1 MSFKA
6 TFFCFIFILF
16 STFHFFNLTPIFAQS
31 VTPTSAT
38 ESSIGTSNVNSS
50 SEPSLWSQFWSWLT
64 TIFIRTDYTISHRPL
79 KDVTSDMTN
88 YGSVSDTD
96 KHSSSATRLTDSN
109 SQTCYK
115 GNVIKKV
122 ILETSGYPDSDISH
136 ICLDSSNQCSVST
149 DSSCQT
155 VKISDLAHYFAQT
168 NQQFYCDDKNK
179 LINIESDVI
188 DKINT
193 KFIESVPDYE
203 LDCYQTIYKDFYLV
217 PKDTSDE
224 NEENSKKI
232 VQTPLPAENQ
242 DSTANV
248 QAQKKQLDQNFI
260 PESKGWDGL
269 NSLRPASW

>member
-1 MSFKA
+1 MKRFLIIFFFFLFLMSPVLPFRS
-6 TFFCFIFILF
+6 F
-16 STFHFFNLTPIFAQS
+16 SEGGFVFAQTTT
-31 VTPTSAT
+31 VTAPAASA
-38 ESSIGTSNVNSS
+38 S
-50 SEPSLWSQFWSWLT
+50 PSLWDMFWNWIT
-64 TIFIRTDYTISHRPL
+64 GIFIKNKYTIAQRPIE
-79 KDVTSDMTN
+79 DINSDMTN
-88 YGSVSDTD
+88 YGEASDDT
-96 KHSSSATRLTDSN
+96 KHSSSGPRLRDSN
-109 SQTCYK
+109 SQNCDK

-155 VKISDLAHYFAQT
+155 VKVSDLAHYFAQT

-179 LINIESDVI
+179 WINIESDVV

-193 KFIESVPDYE
+193 KFTESVPDYE

-232 VQTPLPAENQ
+232 VQTPLPAGNQ
-242 DSTANV
+242 DSTVNV
-248 QAQKKQLDQNFI
+248 QAQKKQLDQNFV